1 MNSLAYFLGAYSV
14 PATQIDKRTYGGR
27 MKTPRRCWLAI
38 STDDRQH
45 AGNKGY
51 DDVIESSYVWDSTVK
66 YHNQISVGDVLVF
79 FDKEVLMGAAI
90 IDDVVRR
97 DTVKTRLHCPKCGS
111 SKIQRRKI
119 KLPPWNCNSKKC
131 DHAFDDPIEKE
142 LDVIEFRTVHERTF
156 VDLAGLMTGQE
167 LRALTSSPLAPDS
180 LRPMDFAKFLEEVGN
195 RSPLGGIRLLNAL
208 SIDNQDGHVLSTMRV
223 RIGQGPFR
231 RELFAQFGWTCAI
244 TGPAPDR
251 ALEACH
257 LYSYA
262 KEGKHHHHGGLLI
275 RRDLHTLFD
284 FGLLTIDPV
293 TLKVA
298 IDDSL
303 KPYPGY
309 WALNGTHLKV
319 EVSSLHKKWLEKH
332 KLYWENAH

>member
-1 MNSLAYFLGAYSV
+1 MDSAN
-14 PATQIDKRTYGGR
+14 K
-27 MKTPRRCWLAI
+27 CWLAI
-38 STDDRQH
+38 ATDNRAH
-45 AGNKGY
+45 GGNSGY
-51 DDVIESSYVWDSTVK
+51 DDVVESSYVWDSTVK
-66 YHNQISVGDVLVF
+66 YHNQISNGDVFVF
-79 FDKEVLMGAAI
+79 FDKEVLVGAAI
-90 IDDVVRR
+90 IDEIVCHE
-97 DTVKTRLHCPKCGS
+97 TVKTRMHCPECDSTQIK
-111 SKIQRRKI
+111 RRKS
-119 KLPPWNCNSKKC
+119 KLPQWRGNSKTC
-131 DHAFDDPIEKE
+131 SHTFDHPVEKKIAIVE
-142 LDVIEFRTVHERTF
+142 YRSIHERTF

-180 LRPMDFAKFLEEVGN
+180 LRPMDFTKFLEEVGN
-195 RSPLGGIRLLNAL
+195 RAPLGGIRLLNSL
-208 SIDNQDGHVLSTMRV
+208 SPDNHDGHVLSTMRV

-231 RELFAQFGWTCAI
+231 RELFEQFGWTCAI
-244 TGPAPDR
+244 TGAAPDR

-319 EVSSLHKKWLEKH
+319 EVSSSHKNWLEKH
-332 KLYWENAH
+332 KLYWDSTL